1 MQARPA
7 TLSSAFSNAEH
18 EPGFYIIGSGV
29 YQIMRTTILLFA
41 LFLSALSLQGSPGMD
56 IKIDPDLQGKLR
68 HFEAELES
76 LRQEHH
82 LSSLSA
88 AVVKDHE
95 VVWLKGL
102 GKATPDTAFEVSGLQ
117 RRPDKPWTVRDLAQF
132 DVISDRGAILEMR
145 PYLAWHVEESGGNR
159 LQWSAERETGGSM
172 LYLKVPGK
180 RLTLILMADGDLER
194 TPFTDAF
201 LKTFA

>member
-1 MQARPA
+1 
-7 TLSSAFSNAEH
+7 
-18 EPGFYIIGSGV
+18 
-29 YQIMRTTILLFA
+29 MRTVILLVVLA
-41 LFLSALSLQGSPGMD
+41 LPALSLQGSPGMD

-82 LSSLSA
+82 LSGLSA

-102 GKATPDTAFEVSGLQ
+102 GRATPDTVYPVTSLQ

-132 DVISDRGAILEMR
+132 DVVVDRGAILEKR
-145 PYLAWHVEESGGNR
+145 PYLAWHVEESGGTR
-159 LQWSAERETGGSM
+159 LQWSAESEAGGSM
-172 LYLKVPGK
+172 LYLKVPGR
-180 RLTLILMADGDLER
+180 RLTLILAADGEMER
-194 TPFTDAF
+194 TRFTEAF
-201 LKTFA
+201 LKTFP